1 MVGHLALVIAAC
13 GSTAPEHAVEPPAPS
28 REARVGSFGDDVG
41 FLERHSDLV
50 VLARGESKIAV
61 APAYQG
67 RVMTS
72 TSAGDGGR
80 SYGFIHRPVI
90 ESGERQ
96 PHITVVGGE
105 DRFWLGPEAGQYAL
119 YFEPD
124 APFDLAHWQVPE
136 PIDWG
141 AWDVVSRS
149 EHEIALRRDMS
160 LTSRFGTRFDLR
172 VDRVVRILD
181 ASEALRELGVATEG
195 LRAVVYETDNT
206 ITNTGAARWRRETG
220 LLSIWI
226 LGMFVPSPA
235 TTVAVPIVPGS
246 ESERG
251 PAVNDR
257 YFGAVPEDR
266 IEITD
271 RAVFLRGDGQHRC
284 KIGVARPRALPFLGS
299 WDSTAGLLTIVSYTL
314 PPGEDTE
321 YVSSM
326 WEIQDEPYR
335 GDVVNSYNDGP
346 PEPGARP
353 LGPFYELETSSPA
366 AALAPNASLT
376 HRHRT
381 IHAEGSREALD
392 ALATRTLGVG
402 LADIDNALR

>member
-1 MVGHLALVIAAC
+1 M
-13 GSTAPEHAVEPPAPS
+13 
-28 REARVGSFGDDVG
+28 GSFGDDVA
-41 FLERHSDLV
+41 FLARHSDIAL
-50 VLARGESKIAV
+50 LARGDSKIAV
-61 APAYQG
+61 APAYQA

-72 TSAGDGGR
+72 TSAGDAGR

-90 ESGERQ
+90 ERGGRQ

-119 YFEPD
+119 YFEPN
-124 APFDLAHWQVPE
+124 APFDLEHWQVPE

-141 AWDVVSRS
+141 AWDVVTRS
-149 EHEIALRRDMS
+149 EHEIAFRRDMS

-172 VDRVVRILD
+172 VDRIVRILD
-181 ASEALRELGVATEG
+181 ATVILRELGAPTD

-206 ITNTGAARWRRETG
+206 ITNTGAAAWVRETG

-226 LGMFVPSPA
+226 LGMFVPSPT
-235 TTVAVPIVPGS
+235 TTVAVPIAAGT
-246 ESERG
+246 EAERG

-271 RAVFLRGDGQHRC
+271 RAVFLRADGQHRC

-299 WDSTAGLLTIVSYTL
+299 WDSSAGVLTIVSYTL
-314 PPGEDTE
+314 PPGEDTA

-326 WEIQDEPYR
+326 WEMQDEPYR

-381 IHAEGSREALD
+381 IHVEGSRDALD

-402 LADIDNALR
+402 LARIEAALR